1 MEFSEETKYL
11 LRDLAA
17 YLSCSNCSNPSPT
30 DPILLPKCSHSLCQK
45 CAGDFTGGN
54 CPVFGC
60 GVPNAKKVI
69 QKDRAL
75 IQRLEALR
83 IMKRV
88 ILDEEE
94 EAESK
99 DVGRQTPSQ
108 VIEESSSLGSKEAA
122 GTSSA
127 RAKKRDSSDAS
138 SEDSSLFEQ
147 DNKKKKLK
155 VASGAKG
162 ARMRKLSGTTK
173 AIRTKKSISPGM
185 SNGFSS
191 SDEDEKEKSSK
202 PAASRKT
209 PKSTTPR
216 GRPPKKTKT
225 TPRTKES
232 VVKLVKLPVPKNV
245 AEKVKE
251 VAASRS
257 ASASPSNV
265 PSPATSTSSSVQRKS
280 TPKLSAD
287 AINKKNR
294 TGETKL
300 HKACIKG
307 NTKEVRHFLTMGAN
321 PNTQD
326 HMRWTPLHEASQ
338 RGFVEIVELLL
349 FNGAVPNVPA
359 GDDNITP
366 LHDAAS
372 EGFTDVA
379 RLLIK
384 YGAKKDALSA
394 SGKTPL

>member
-1 MEFSEETKYL
+1 MAFSEETKYL

-17 YLSCSNCSNPSPT
+17 YLCCSNCSNPSPT

-45 CAGDFTGGN
+45 CAEDFSGGN

-75 IQRLEALR
+75 IQRLDALR

-88 ILDEEE
+88 ILDERTEE
-94 EAESK
+94 EEEQAG
-99 DVGRQTPSQ
+99 VGKQTPSQ
-108 VIEESSSLGSKEAA
+108 IIEESSSLGS
-122 GTSSA
+122 
-127 RAKKRDSSDAS
+127 RDRKRDSSDAG
-138 SEDSSLFEQ
+138 SEGSSLAERGQ
-147 DNKKKKLK
+147 KRPKPSS
-155 VASGAKG
+155 AQKG
-162 ARMRKLSGTTK
+162 ARMRKLSGTSK
-173 AIRTKKSISPGM
+173 AIRTKKSVSPGI

-191 SDEDEKEKSSK
+191 SDEDGKEKSK
-202 PAASRKT
+202 VPPAKKT
-209 PKSTTPR
+209 PGSAPR
-216 GRPPKKTKT
+216 GRPPKKNKT

-245 AEKVKE
+245 TEKVKE
-251 VAASRS
+251 VAVAAAASRS

-280 TPKLSAD
+280 FPKLSAD

-307 NTKEVRHFLTMGAN
+307 STKDVRLFLTMGAN

-326 HMRWTPLHEASQ
+326 NMRWTPLHEASQ